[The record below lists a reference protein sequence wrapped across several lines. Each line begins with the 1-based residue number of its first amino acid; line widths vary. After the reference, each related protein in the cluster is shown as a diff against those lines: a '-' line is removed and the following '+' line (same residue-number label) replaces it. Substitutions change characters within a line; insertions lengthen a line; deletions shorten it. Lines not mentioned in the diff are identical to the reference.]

1 MSDDFHRNPYEGAAA
16 VALVGMFKTDSRIL
30 AAYLHGSCVAGTERA
45 DSDLDCGLLLYP
57 GFRITTLE
65 RMRMNGTASALLH
78 RPVDI
83 GILSPVSLVYFTRAV
98 AGGYCLYCAN
108 KEICDMLVAH
118 AFADYAQLREDR
130 RAVEE
135 AYRAA

>member
-1 MSDDFHRNPYEGAAA
+1 
-16 VALVGMFKTDSRIL
+16 
-30 AAYLHGSCVAGTERA
+30 
-45 DSDLDCGLLLYP
+45 
-57 GFRITTLE
+57 
-65 RMRMNGTASALLH
+65 MNGTASALLH

-83 GILSPVSLVYFTRAV
+83 GILSPVSLIRAV
-98 AGGYCLYCAN
+98 AGGYRLYCAN
-108 KEICDMLVAH
+108 KEISDMLVAH